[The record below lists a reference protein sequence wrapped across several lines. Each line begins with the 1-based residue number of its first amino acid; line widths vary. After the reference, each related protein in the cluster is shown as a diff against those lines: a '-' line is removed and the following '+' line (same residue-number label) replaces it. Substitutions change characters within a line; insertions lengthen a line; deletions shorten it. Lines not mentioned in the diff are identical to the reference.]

1 VLGWVASNKDLIALL
16 ISLLA
21 LVIGLATVLIA
32 VRQARLDTYARM
44 HEALVQHTAAHGRKL
59 LFLAWKDGRF
69 PGTADADWDQINHAL
84 ALYDT
89 LGTYVRRRL
98 VPRRLVLAA
107 WYKQL
112 LAIEKAAAAFQEHR
126 RKLGISQPW
135 VGLGYLFVKASKYSR
150 EPWRRGSH

>member
-44 HEALVQHTAAHGRKL
+44 HESLVQHTAAHGRKL
-59 LFLAWKDGRF
+59 LFLAWNAKQF
-69 PGTADADWDQINHAL
+69 PGPSDADWDQINQAL

-98 VPRRLVLAA
+98 VPRRLVMAA
-107 WYKQL
+107 WHKQL
-112 LAIEKAAAAFQEHR
+112 LAIEEAAEAFQKHR
-126 RKLGISQPW
+126 SNLGIVQPW
-135 VGLGYLFVKASKYSR
+135 VGLGYLFKKASKYSR
-150 EPWRRGSH
+150 MPWRR

>member
-1 VLGWVASNKDLIALL
+1 VLDWFAANKDLIALL

-59 LFLAWKDGRF
+59 LFLAWKDDQF
-69 PGTADADWDQINHAL
+69 PNTQEEDWDQINHSL

-107 WYKQL
+107 WHKQL
-112 LAIEKAAAAFQEHR
+112 LAIEKAAEAFQQHR
-126 RKLGISQPW
+126 RSLGISQPW
-135 VGLGYLFVKASKYSR
+135 VGLGYLFQKALRYSR
-150 EPWRRGSH
+150 KPWRA